1 MRAFFANFLEDADD
15 ALEITDVKSRQNQSY
30 MSKVT
35 VALLQ
40 MKSAR
45 LALGSLVRNTHARI
59 ERAMGNYRTVV
70 FEVEKLPIG
79 DFHHSLADNIIVCSG
94 GSKCELAIDSARRH
108 SRSVQGT

>member
-1 MRAFFANFLEDADD
+1 MRAFFANFLEDADNP
-15 ALEITDVKSRQNQSY
+15 LEITDVESRQNQSDVA
-30 MSKVT
+30 KVT

-59 ERAMGNYRTVV
+59 ERAMCNYCTVM

-79 DFHHSLADNIIVCSG
+79 DFHHSLADNIIVRSR
-94 GSKCELAIDSARRH
+94 GSKCELAIDSAR
-108 SRSVQGT
+108 